1 MGEAPVRSPWVPRLI
16 VTVGVVAAVVMGW
29 LGLWQAQVFAN
40 QGQSAAAAI
49 TGLPVAPLDGTV
61 TGDGVN
67 GLWGRTVS
75 VTGHYL
81 AAQQVLVV
89 GKDGT
94 GRVVTALQ
102 LADGRVVAI
111 ARGVGSGREVPPSGD
126 LTQTGV
132 FLPTEAASDWTVPAG
147 AYGSVRLQ
155 ALAQVWPQP
164 VVSGYVTLDPSEAQ
178 AQGLAAAAVVLP
190 TLDGQFRNAG
200 YALQWWAFAAFA
212 LVMSVLIARNYRR
225 RGMQL
230 SDGD

>member
-1 MGEAPVRSPWVPRLI
+1 
-16 VTVGVVAAVVMGW
+16 
-29 LGLWQAQVFAN
+29 
-40 QGQSAAAAI
+40 
-49 TGLPVAPLDGTV
+49 
-61 TGDGVN
+61 
-67 GLWGRTVS
+67 VS
-75 VTGHYL
+75 VSGHYV

-89 GKDGT
+89 AKDGT
-94 GRVVTALQ
+94 GRVLTAFQ

-111 ARGVGSGREVPPSGD
+111 ARGVGTGREVPPSGD

-164 VVSGYVTLDPSEAQ
+164 VVSGYVTLDAAEAQ